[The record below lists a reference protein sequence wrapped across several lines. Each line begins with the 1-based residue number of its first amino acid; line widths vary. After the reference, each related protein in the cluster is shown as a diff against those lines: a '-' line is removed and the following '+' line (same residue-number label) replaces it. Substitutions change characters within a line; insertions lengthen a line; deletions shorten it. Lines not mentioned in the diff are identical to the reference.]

1 MHSEASVLTTCGAKR
16 IRNAHGFFRSGCT
29 RQRANIRMSSIP
41 WQSANKDLKTPRL
54 ALPSTRYT
62 AKESWKKGPEV
73 RMSAYDRSQGVADSA
88 PDTYANAGPAAFGK
102 SYSADRA
109 IQDARGD
116 EGEARS
122 HKLRAWRVLRN
133 PCLIWDRTN

>member
-1 MHSEASVLTTCGAKR
+1 MPTALSAADAQDSEQISACRLLDSFA
-16 IRNAHGFFRSGCT
+16 A
-29 RQRANIRMSSIP
+29 P
-41 WQSANKDLKTPRL
+41 WQSANERFEDTSFGV
-54 ALPSTRYT
+54 ALNALHRV
-62 AKESWKKGPEV
+62 KESWKKKGLEV

-88 PDTYANAGPAAFGK
+88 PDAYADAGPAAFGK

-122 HKLRAWRVLRN
+122 HKLRAWRVLR
-133 PCLIWDRTN
+133 IHA